1 MTGKF
6 QINTPTLTNKQINI
20 ALTYRVKIEETPEAV
35 AGVSS
40 KTKLL
45 IVQYVVDEFTTP

>member
-6 QINTPTLTNKQINI
+6 QITMPTLTNVEINI

-35 AGVSS
+35 ADVSS
-40 KTKLL
+40 
-45 IVQYVVDEFTTP
+45 